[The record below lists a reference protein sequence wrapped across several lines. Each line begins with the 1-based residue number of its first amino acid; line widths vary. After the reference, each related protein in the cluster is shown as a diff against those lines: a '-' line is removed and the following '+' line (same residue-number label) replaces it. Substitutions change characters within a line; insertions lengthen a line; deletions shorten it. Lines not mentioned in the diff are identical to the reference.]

1 MKALRRFT
9 VRAHLPER
17 LAALE
22 HLSTNLRWSWEKPT
36 QDLFAAIDPTLW
48 QQCGQDPV
56 ALLGAVKP
64 ARLNELASDEVFVGQ
79 LDELAA
85 DLNVYLTRPLW

>member
-22 HLSTNLRWSWEKPT
+22 RLSINLRWSWDKPT
-36 QDLFAAIDPTLW
+36 QDLFAAIDPNLW
-48 QQCGQDPV
+48 EQVGCDPV
-56 ALLGAVKP
+56 ALLGAVSPQAASTSSPVDESFLAP
-64 ARLNELASDEVFVGQ
+64 ARRAG
-79 LDELAA
+79 
-85 DLNVYLTRPLW
+85 R